1 MESKHMTALDDYIN
15 KVYTI
20 VLLAVPGACQ
30 AAGILYTLEKV
41 IGLLPTVSWALLI
54 VFDCTCLL
62 YLAIGIFFV
71 KTGFENHMV
80 LRRKLTQGKLFLII
94 IMFTQFNFILYMIP
108 SSDFWAFAFL
118 FTIAT
123 ALFLDSKMVIATSIE
138 ITLSLIVAWIIRS
151 NVLLPAD
158 NEYFMPNIINR
169 CVCIVLSLAFIW
181 LLTWL
186 VEHFLVNA
194 KKDEMEQNNERI
206 QGMLISVSQLSEQ
219 LGNAGAVL
227 SNISASESAS
237 AEELAATSENLLTNN
252 TKLRRKS
259 DDSLENLTELQHWE
273 SIVSE
278 YVAQVESSSKDLLER
293 SHDNEKRLQ
302 ALKEINMSV
311 ADSMECTNQVAE
323 KLSEAVEEI
332 GITLNIISEISASTN
347 LLALNASIEAA
358 RAGEAGRGFAVV
370 AASVGSLAN
379 DTKDSLEQVT
389 KVITNVQQNVS
400 NMSKYVEQNMEQL
413 QQQDNHFQA
422 VFAGIQ
428 EMIHILYT
436 SMERINAMGEAHQKQ
451 AEVIKNTVTINETI
465 ADSIKQENTEF
476 SNINDMV
483 ENTTKDLTQMMEQVT
498 VLNQMVEQ
506 INQLLSA

>member
-41 IGLLPTVSWALLI
+41 IGLLPTVNWLLLI
-54 VFDCTCLL
+54 IFDCTCLL
-62 YLAIGIFFV
+62 YLAIGIYFI
-71 KTGFENHMV
+71 KTGFENHFV
-80 LRRKLTQGKLFLII
+80 LRQKLSQGKLFLII

-123 ALFLDSKMVIATSIE
+123 ALFLNSKMVIITSIE
-138 ITLSLIVAWIIRS
+138 ITLSLIVSWFLRS
-151 NVLLPAD
+151 SVLLPAD
-158 NEYFMPNIINR
+158 NEYFMPNMINR

-206 QGMLISVSQLSEQ
+206 QNMLISVSQLSEQ
-219 LGNAGAVL
+219 LAGAGAVL
-227 SNISASESAS
+227 SNISESESAS
-237 AEELAATSENLLTNN
+237 AEELAATSENLLANN
-252 TKLRRKS
+252 TELSKKS
-259 DDSLENLTELQHWE
+259 DDSLENLTELQKWE
-273 SIVSE
+273 AIVSE
-278 YVAQVESSSKDLLER
+278 YVEQVENSSKDLLER
-293 SHDNEKRLQ
+293 SQDNEKRLS
-302 ALKEINMSV
+302 ALKDINVSV
-311 ADSMECTNQVAE
+311 ADSMNCTNQVAV

-332 GITLNIISEISASTN
+332 GITLNIISEISSSTN

-358 RAGEAGRGFAVV
+358 RAGEAGKGFAVV

-379 DTKDSLEQVT
+379 DTKNSLEQVT
-389 KVITNVQQNVS
+389 AIIMKVQQNVAD
-400 NMSKYVEQNMEQL
+400 MSKYVQQNMEQL
-413 QQQDNHFQA
+413 QQQDNHFHV
-422 VFAGIQ
+422 VFTGIQ
-428 EMIHILYT
+428 EMINILYT
-436 SMERINAMGEAHQKQ
+436 SMERINAMGEAHDKQ
-451 AEVIKNTVTINETI
+451 ASVIKRTVEINEHI
-465 ADSIKQENTEF
+465 ADNIKQENIEF

-483 ENTTKDLTQMMEQVT
+483 ENNTRDLAQMTEQIT
-498 VLNQMVEQ
+498 VLNEMAEQ
-506 INQLLSA
+506 INQMLQ